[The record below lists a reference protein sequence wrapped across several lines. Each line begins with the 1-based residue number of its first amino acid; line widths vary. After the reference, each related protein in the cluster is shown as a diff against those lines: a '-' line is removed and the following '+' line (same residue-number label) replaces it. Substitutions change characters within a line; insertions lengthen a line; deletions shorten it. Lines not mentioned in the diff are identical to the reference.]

1 MYKNFSDS
9 GFRDDVYQIY
19 QIVQEPGTLNFV
31 KSRIAIDK
39 NMKQLENRTILQK
52 YGIDEMTI
60 FLHFNE
66 VYKEN
71 KFLME
76 LSLFNYF
83 NLIDPTLPMV
93 N

>member
-1 MYKNFSDS
+1 
-9 GFRDDVYQIY
+9 
-19 QIVQEPGTLNFV
+19 
-31 KSRIAIDK
+31 
-39 NMKQLENRTILQK
+39 MKQLENRTILQK

-83 NLIDPTLPMV
+83 NLIDPTVPMV
-93 N
+93 NQILFTFYRSRVYIYETISKELWLYDVP